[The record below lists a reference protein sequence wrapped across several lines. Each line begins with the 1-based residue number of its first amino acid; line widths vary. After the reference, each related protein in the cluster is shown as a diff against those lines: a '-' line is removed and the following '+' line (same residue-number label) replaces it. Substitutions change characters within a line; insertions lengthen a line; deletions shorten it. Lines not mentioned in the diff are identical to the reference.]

1 MNPTP
6 CSSVSIRGVAP
17 SALVYRAVNSSLY
30 QDSEA
35 PELEVALHLVYPHV
49 AEYPCPL
56 SRPFISFAF
65 LLVGVFC
72 LCVQLVVVDKAVI
85 SCGVGGSTLSSLRT

>member
-1 MNPTP
+1 MP
-6 CSSVSIRGVAP
+6 CPSVSIRGVAP
-17 SALVYRAVNSSLY
+17 SALVCRAVNSSPY

-35 PELEVALHLVYPHV
+35 PELELAPRLVYPRI

-56 SRPFISFAF
+56 SRFFVSFDL

-72 LCVQLVVVDKAVI
+72 LCIQLVVVDEAI
-85 SCGVGGSTLSSLRT
+85 IGCSVGGSTLSSLRT